1 MEELKLASD
10 SSYFKTHYF
19 ESIRHMILIFFLKPI
34 FALEGV
40 FAQGDTEG
48 KLQDMICYSD
58 LIYEFLKNL
67 TQP

>member
-1 MEELKLASD
+1 
-10 SSYFKTHYF
+10 
-19 ESIRHMILIFFLKPI
+19 MILIFFLKPI